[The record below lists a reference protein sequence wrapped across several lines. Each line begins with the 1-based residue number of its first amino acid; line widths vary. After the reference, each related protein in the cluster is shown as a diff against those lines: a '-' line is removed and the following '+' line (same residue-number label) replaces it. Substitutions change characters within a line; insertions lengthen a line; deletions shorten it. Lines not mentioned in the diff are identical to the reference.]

1 MVGVAPARRKS
12 GRVAAGSVQDIF
24 HDGVDQ
30 ASSDGH
36 QHQVT
41 ACPMPFVARVLGQ
54 VTNVLMRDPLAPT
67 MGDRP
72 ADDQMGAGWPGRT
85 AAHIMTLLIYLT
97 AQLVPVGCAVLVPLL
112 IDLPMPGGQ
121 GMVPGPVARPRVLL
135 TIAVVVPAQH
145 LVTVMVPLLLMVLEA
160 PAVLLGLA
168 WRKGSRRGLGQGAQ
182 QCRCGAEAD
191 KQVA

>member
-1 MVGVAPARRKS
+1 M
-12 GRVAAGSVQDIF
+12 
-24 HDGVDQ
+24 
-30 ASSDGH
+30 
-36 QHQVT
+36 
-41 ACPMPFVARVLGQ
+41 
-54 VTNVLMRDPLAPT
+54 
-67 MGDRP
+67 
-72 ADDQMGAGWPGRT
+72 
-85 AAHIMTLLIYLT
+85 
-97 AQLVPVGCAVLVPLL
+97 
-112 IDLPMPGGQ
+112 
-121 GMVPGPVARPRVLL
+121 LL